1 MYQRHKYNGSTYWY
15 VTNWTY
21 ILVAVSRLIEHFSF
35 NIAQDPDITT
45 QQSGTTLS
53 ENSMITLKGMFYM
66 SFDVLMPRNL
76 TIAIHLSMNQTINN
90 VS

>member
-1 MYQRHKYNGSTYWY
+1 MVCNKLNINSSSCRF
-15 VTNWTY
+15 
-21 ILVAVSRLIEHFSF
+21 IEHLSF

-45 QQSGTTLS
+45 QQSGTTMS

-76 TIAIHLSMNQTINN
+76 TL
-90 VS
+90 

>member
-1 MYQRHKYNGSTYWY
+1 MEGPIGMSQTEQKFQQLS
-15 VTNWTY
+15 VDF
-21 ILVAVSRLIEHFSF
+21 SFSF

-76 TIAIHLSMNQTINN
+76 TLQLFICL
-90 VS
+90 